1 VQKYQ
6 LQMKIKLILVFFSF
20 FTGLYSQ
27 NSLVCLTYNIKLDF
41 PKDGENSWTN
51 RQPLILSQLQFYEPD
66 IFGVQEAMPNQMKDL
81 DSLLSDYDF
90 VGVGRDDGND
100 KGEYS
105 AIFYKSNQFKIIST
119 STFWLSQ
126 TPEKVSMG
134 WDAVCHR
141 VCTYALFE
149 NRITKKQFYVFNT
162 HFDHVGAEA
171 RKNSAVLIIQK
182 IREINTEMEPVILM
196 GDFNME
202 ENHESIHYISQ
213 YLNDSKSVSSSKPF
227 GPTGTFN
234 GFNFNQ
240 PVTERIDFI
249 FVSPEI
255 QVNKYAVLSD
265 SEACRYPS
273 DHLPVLVSL
282 NL

>member
-1 VQKYQ
+1 
-6 LQMKIKLILVFFSF
+6 MKIKLIVVLFSF

-27 NSLVCLTYNIKLDF
+27 NNLVCLTYNIKLDF
-41 PKDGENSWTN
+41 PKEGENSWSN
-51 RQPLILSQLQFYEPD
+51 RQPFMLSQLLFYEPD

-81 DSLLSDYDF
+81 DSLLTDYEF
-90 VGVGRDDGND
+90 VGVGRDDGNN

-105 AIFYKSNQFKIIST
+105 AIFYKSNQFKILRT

-149 NRITKKQFYVFNT
+149 NIKTKKQFYVFNT
-162 HFDHVGAEA
+162 HFDHVGVVA

-182 IREINTEMEPVILM
+182 IKEINTEMHPVILM

-202 ENHESIHYISQ
+202 EGYESIHYISQ
-213 YLNDSKSVSSSKPF
+213 YLKDSKTVSTSKPF
-227 GPTGTFN
+227 GPSGTFN
-234 GFNFNQ
+234 GFNFNE
-240 PVTERIDFI
+240 PVTQRIDFI

-265 SEACRYPS
+265 SKACKYPS